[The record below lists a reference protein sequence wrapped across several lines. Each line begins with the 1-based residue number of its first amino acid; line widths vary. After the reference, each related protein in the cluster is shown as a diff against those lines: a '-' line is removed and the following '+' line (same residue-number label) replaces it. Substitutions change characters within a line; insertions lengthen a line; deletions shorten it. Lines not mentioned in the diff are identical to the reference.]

1 MIDIAENVKTN
12 SIPYRTSNG
21 TIKATDPQED
31 DDAATKLY
39 VDRYIKPSNIYADD
53 NLLDI
58 CNAADDTLA
67 SIPFKTINGIS
78 LFGES
83 GDIEVEAPTF
93 ISTFNISS
101 KNITQAI
108 NGVYRTNLSNSN
120 LVTFLRKQ
128 EGTLTTTI
136 NLLETPKFTWDITLL
151 PAQYLQ
157 KKSSG
162 TTYAFVGST
171 IVPEDLSAYGGNATA
186 NLVILR
192 CEALY
197 YNDVVYSYYL
207 TIIPIEASGGTVIEK
222 TCDNNGTF
230 AADLTADEF
239 TQLST
244 NAASLKLTYNYL
256 NTLPITLYLSNPVV
270 GTLDGTTTTIVYQ
283 FPVPLTVDG
292 VWMAVINSGDLT
304 KIDLTHK
311 VQDTTPAYGS
321 DGGYTAIS
329 NYPLLGLVHDE
340 ADVATLLTP
349 TAFEFGN
356 LYYKTDTTS
365 WQWSGNTD
373 HIGDN
378 YITAT
383 IMSLNGA
390 TQTSIAGTAFE
401 AMLMMTQTDGSYKY
415 YTSIVN
421 IGNDNVSGS
430 EGLFTVYDTTTH
442 KPIYITFTIKANS
455 STTLTVDTFTA
466 YQDGA
471 AATDAVLPLVYG
483 IKLFRL

>member
-157 KKSSG
+157 KK
-162 TTYAFVGST
+162 VQ
-171 IVPEDLSAYGGNATA
+171 E
-186 NLVILR
+186 
-192 CEALY
+192 
-197 YNDVVYSYYL
+197 
-207 TIIPIEASGGTVIEK
+207 
-222 TCDNNGTF
+222 
-230 AADLTADEF
+230 
-239 TQLST
+239 QLMH
-244 NAASLKLTYNYL
+244 L
-256 NTLPITLYLSNPVV
+256 
-270 GTLDGTTTTIVYQ
+270 
-283 FPVPLTVDG
+283 
-292 VWMAVINSGDLT
+292 
-304 KIDLTHK
+304 
-311 VQDTTPAYGS
+311 
-321 DGGYTAIS
+321 
-329 NYPLLGLVHDE
+329 
-340 ADVATLLTP
+340 
-349 TAFEFGN
+349 
-356 LYYKTDTTS
+356 
-365 WQWSGNTD
+365 
-373 HIGDN
+373 
-378 YITAT
+378 
-383 IMSLNGA
+383 
-390 TQTSIAGTAFE
+390 
-401 AMLMMTQTDGSYKY
+401 
-415 YTSIVN
+415 
-421 IGNDNVSGS
+421 
-430 EGLFTVYDTTTH
+430 
-442 KPIYITFTIKANS
+442 
-455 STTLTVDTFTA
+455 
-466 YQDGA
+466 
-471 AATDAVLPLVYG
+471 
-483 IKLFRL
+483 